1 MGLGPRASGPMSYSS
16 TAEGNLDWTGT
27 GRACSREAHHL
38 QVTPAGPHMLLACM
52 LSAGYPNQPQSG
64 GHRASAPIRFV
75 ELLLTSSAGHARR
88 MSRYACHVTGTI
100 LNEPYFKEISKQL
113 MFCIVYCIIRRVKFK
128 YVYEDKIN
136 YCQRLSTSK
145 VRFHSYN

>member
-38 QVTPAGPHMLLACM
+38 QVAPAGPHMLLACM

-64 GHRASAPIRFV
+64 GHRAHPLCRIAGYQQCRARATYVAIR
-75 ELLLTSSAGHARR
+75 L
-88 MSRYACHVTGTI
+88 SRTGTI
-100 LNEPYFKEISKQL
+100 LNEPYFKEISKQV
-113 MFCIVYCIIRRVKFK
+113 MFCIVDCIVRRVEFE
-128 YVYEDKIN
+128 YVYKD
-136 YCQRLSTSK
+136 R
-145 VRFHSYN
+145 